1 MQEIFDRLYFES
13 QKGRYFYNLV
23 EIMKCPENIKLP
35 YRNIKRNGGS
45 KTAGA
50 DKKTISD
57 LNKLEENKLV
67 AYVQKKFEWY
77 IPNAIRRIKNT
88 KCTEV
93 DM

>member
-1 MQEIFDRLYFES
+1 MQEVFDRLYFES

-23 EIMKCPENIKLP
+23 EIMKCPENIKLA
-35 YRNIKRNGGS
+35 YRNIKRNCGS

-77 IPNAIRRIKNT
+77 IPNAIRR
-88 KCTEV
+88 
-93 DM
+93 